1 MYEVTT
7 KDLNRIKD
15 FSVRAF
21 HNLRTTN
28 DLNPTEVQQFLIV
41 QGLHDFLKSKGI
53 EPGFTVQDL
62 NAKGELDNYE
72 TLEDL
77 S

>member
-7 KDLNRIKD
+7 RDLNRIKD
-15 FSVRAF
+15 FAVRAF
-21 HNLRTTN
+21 HDLRSTS
-28 DLNPTEVQQFLIV
+28 DMSPTEVQQFLIV
-41 QGLHDFLKSKGI
+41 QGLHDFLKSQGI

-62 NAKGELDNYE
+62 NAKSDLDNYE